1 MPQGNKDIEAA
12 LHRKVVSNIHSM
24 RDFAEACKGLSFDQ
38 IYILFED
45 EITQT
50 LRDEIYSTF
59 WSISSEPCRAALRQL
74 GARYCIHEL
83 EAY

>member
-1 MPQGNKDIEAA
+1 MKKTLA
-12 LHRKVVSNIHSM
+12 VVARNIHSM
-24 RDFAEACKGLSFDQ
+24 RDFANACKGLSFDQ
-38 IYILFED
+38 IYALFED
-45 EITQT
+45 EISQD

-59 WSISSEPCRAALRQL
+59 WSISPEPCRAALHQL